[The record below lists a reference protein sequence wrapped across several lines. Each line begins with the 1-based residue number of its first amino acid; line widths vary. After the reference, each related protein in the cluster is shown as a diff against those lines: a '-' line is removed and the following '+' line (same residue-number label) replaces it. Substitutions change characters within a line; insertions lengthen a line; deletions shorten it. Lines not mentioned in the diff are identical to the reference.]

1 LNDRE
6 RPDPDTEG
14 RSMAVLPPGTILQLM
29 YLDER
34 LRRLPPG
41 RFIEIGPGSG
51 EITQVLLRRGWAGCS
66 YDLEPRTIR
75 RLQERFAVEVSE
87 HRFSAVNQ
95 DFLATDGQSKAD
107 LVISCMVMEHLE
119 DPMQAR
125 FLRVAERVLKPSGLM
140 IGLVPGSPAHW
151 GIEDDI
157 AGHCRRYTR
166 SSIEALAA
174 ANQWSLQHLAGL
186 TFPVSN
192 LLLPISNFLVK
203 RSESSK
209 LGMSQLE
216 RTKESGRRQV
226 KFKTHFPS
234 VLGMVLNRSTML
246 PAHLMQKRF
255 SRSEKALVL
264 YFEAKPRSGERNG

>member
-1 LNDRE
+1 
-6 RPDPDTEG
+6 
-14 RSMAVLPPGTILQLM
+14 MAVLPPGTILQLM

-34 LRRLPPG
+34 LSRLLPG
-41 RFIEIGPGSG
+41 RFIEVGPGSG
-51 EITQVLLRRGWAGCS
+51 EITEMLLRRGWTGCS
-66 YDLEPRTIR
+66 YDLEARTIG
-75 RLQERFAVEVSE
+75 RLQERFAAEVSE
-87 HRFSAVNQ
+87 RRFAAVNQ
-95 DFLATDGQSKAD
+95 DFLARAEREEDKAD

-119 DPMQAR
+119 APMQSR
-125 FLRVAERVLKPSGLM
+125 FMQVAERALKPSGLM

-166 SSIEALAA
+166 SSIQSLAA
-174 ANQWSLQHLAGL
+174 ANRWSLQHLAGL

-192 LLLPISNFLVK
+192 FLLPISNFLVK
-203 RSESSK
+203 KSESSK
-209 LGMSQLE
+209 LVMSQLE

-234 VLGMVLNRSTML
+234 VLGMVLNRVTMM
-246 PAHLMQKRF
+246 PAHLVQKLF

-264 YFEAKPRSGERNG
+264 YFEAKPQPGARK